1 MKLTRLVPAA
11 AALAILAGCQTDGPM
26 IGGPAARAPS
36 GVEGEWMS
44 TDGTSISRF
53 NIGGTFETVA
63 TDTGNRLSEGTY
75 QYRDAQTVDIIMKSL
90 IRQTTQ
96 RVACAQVTPTQ
107 LNCTNAAGNQFVL
120 VRSGGVS

>member
-1 MKLTRLVPAA
+1 MKMTRLFTAA
-11 AALAILAGCQTDGPM
+11 AALAILAGCQTGGP
-26 IGGPAARAPS
+26 IGGPVARAPS
-36 GVEGEWMS
+36 GVEGDWMS
-44 TDGTSISRF
+44 TDGTSLSRF
-53 NIGGTFETVA
+53 SPGGTFETVA

-75 QYRDAQTVDIIMKSL
+75 EYRDAQTVDILMKSL

-120 VRSGGVS
+120 VRGQGVS